1 MDFWTHLATNFPPE
15 TAAQIRRSLSDERTR
30 GLLLNTNKIDIRE
43 FYSRFPLLSHHPLVG
58 NGFLYDQKTYD
69 FGKFFWH
76 DLGAYYLQEPSA
88 MSVVS
93 FLDIKA
99 GDSLLD
105 LCAAPGGKTMQASLL
120 LGEGGIILANDISH
134 SRALILS
141 SNVERLGL
149 GNVVVTNND
158 FQTIYQSYLATFDK
172 IILDAPCSGSGM
184 FRKDEKMLKDWS
196 YNKVMAC
203 QKKQIELLHIAYL
216 MLKPGGTI
224 AYSTCSFSK
233 EENEDVITCLLSNS
247 DAYLASITGKQGLY
261 SSRHLDGPVYFLPSL
276 FTGEGHFLALIK
288 KPGQL
293 RASQQRN
300 NPYRGKYLALVR
312 QYGLEKRHNLEIDDS
327 LYSLSLPFDIKGL
340 NVLRYGVRCFDE
352 ISKHPQ
358 PNHHLARFL
367 GATQSLVLDDV
378 SFREYLAGEMLNIEK
393 SPGYH
398 LVSYQGL
405 NAGFVRAVDGKL
417 KNLYPKGLR
426 RR

>member
-30 GLLLNTNKIDIRE
+30 GLLINTNKISVRE
-43 FYSRFPLLSHHPLVG
+43 FYSRFPDLTAHPFVS

-69 FGKFFWH
+69 FGKLFWH

-216 MLKPGGTI
+216 MLKPG
-224 AYSTCSFSK
+224 
-233 EENEDVITCLLSNS
+233 
-247 DAYLASITGKQGLY
+247 
-261 SSRHLDGPVYFLPSL
+261 
-276 FTGEGHFLALIK
+276 
-288 KPGQL
+288 
-293 RASQQRN
+293 
-300 NPYRGKYLALVR
+300 
-312 QYGLEKRHNLEIDDS
+312 
-327 LYSLSLPFDIKGL
+327 
-340 NVLRYGVRCFDE
+340 
-352 ISKHPQ
+352 
-358 PNHHLARFL
+358 
-367 GATQSLVLDDV
+367 
-378 SFREYLAGEMLNIEK
+378 
-393 SPGYH
+393 
-398 LVSYQGL
+398 
-405 NAGFVRAVDGKL
+405 
-417 KNLYPKGLR
+417 
-426 RR
+426 